1 MLSGCFVCCQ
11 QPVEMFRLKSG
22 TPSKCVNPK
31 TMCVCVFVFVNLSES
46 LSGSCAVWMFR
57 LLSAACRDV
66 SS

>member
-22 TPSKCVNPK
+22 TPSLCVNQK
-31 TMCVCVFVFVNLSES
+31 SCVCVSVFVNLSES

>member
-1 MLSGCFVCCQ
+1 
-11 QPVEMFRLKSG
+11 MFRLKSG
-22 TPSKCVNPK
+22 TPSLCVNQK
-31 TMCVCVFVFVNLSES
+31 SCVCVSVLVNLSES